1 MRPLLIAECAQSH
14 NGSRETLKRMIH
26 DSATAGADYAKIQA
40 ARSRELTFRERFETG
55 KIDADGRVRVI
66 KRPYQAEVDRLSR
79 LDLSLDDEAW
89 FVDEC
94 RRAGI
99 GSMNTVFT
107 RTGFREI
114 APLGFDAVKV
124 SSFDCA
130 SFPLLRDVR
139 RYWAT
144 IVVSTGLTYDSEIER
159 AAEILAGTGFIFLHC
174 VSLYPTPMR
183 ELNLRRIGWLRQFTE
198 RVGLSE
204 HTETARDGLWASKI
218 ALALGADAVERHIT
232 VLDPGL
238 TKDGPVSVTTS
249 QIAELRAF
257 ADLPRAERMARVV
270 REYPDWEVTL
280 GSARRP
286 LSHGELLNRDYYHGR
301 FAAKLGGRDVYNW
314 EDVDFDA
321 IETAYR
327 TRSGA

>member
-14 NGSRETLKRMIH
+14 NGSREILKRMIH
-26 DSATAGADYAKIQA
+26 ESAAAGADYAKIQA

-55 KIDADGRVRVI
+55 KIDADGTVRVI
-66 KRPYQAEVDRLSR
+66 KRPYRAEVDRLSG

-107 RTGFREI
+107 RTGLREI
-114 APLGFDAVKV
+114 APLGFTAVKV
-124 SSFDCA
+124 ASGDCA
-130 SFPLLRDVR
+130 SFPLLRDAR
-139 RYWAT
+139 ANWAR
-144 IVVSTGLTYDSEIER
+144 IFVSTGMTYDSEIET
-159 AAEILAGTGFIFLHC
+159 AAAILAGTAFIFLHC
-174 VSLYPTPMR
+174 VTLYPTPMH
-183 ELNLRRIGWLRQFTE
+183 ELNLRRIAWLRRFTE

-204 HTETARDGLWASKI
+204 HTETSRDGLWASKI
-218 ALALGADAVERHIT
+218 ALALGADVVERHIT

-249 QIAELRAF
+249 QISELRTF
-257 ADLPRAERMARVV
+257 ADLPRAERMARIV
-270 REYPDWEVTL
+270 RDYPDWEVTL
-280 GSARRP
+280 GSARRA
-286 LSHGELLNRDYYHGR
+286 LSHGELLMRDYYHGR
-301 FAAKLGGRDVYNW
+301 FAAKIGGRDVFNW

-327 TRSGA
+327 ARSGA